1 MFLTFF
7 FLLLSYCDLLCFLRF
22 EIFLWLWMKKRM
34 LLRIFRPVFLLH
46 WVFALRW
53 KCRLQQQ
60 AARAYDI
67 LQSLAYFPAACYTTG
82 AVHKLRR
89 QFFGLFWPPTLLR
102 WHFLPYKRWQK
113 VDILDYLPPSSFQ
126 RSLWTTPSVAP
137 SKEYALPLIESG
149 RKKITKFVLNF
160 SSKLAWRPSLKP
172 CILGF
177 YVKPEIIV
185 VDSQECIMV

>member
-1 MFLTFF
+1 MGPPLGTISIGRKVHCLFNVLNLF

-89 QFFGLFWPPTLLR
+89 QFFGLFD
-102 WHFLPYKRWQK
+102 HLPSC
-113 VDILDYLPPSSFQ
+113 VDIFYLINIDKKFTF
-126 RSLWTTPSVAP
+126 WTTYPP
-137 SKEYALPLIESG
+137 QLSKRYL
-149 RKKITKFVLNF
+149 
-160 SSKLAWRPSLKP
+160 
-172 CILGF
+172 
-177 YVKPEIIV
+177 
-185 VDSQECIMV
+185 